1 MCNQRNFQTARNV
14 ESDPLDATCTLEEHT
29 VPVDPSATPD
39 EGDASLRPED
49 GVLNF
54 AHVTVH
60 SILVLS
66 SSSLY
71 CHGSLTFFY
80 QHGVETYEHAR

>member
-1 MCNQRNFQTARNV
+1 MCNQRNLQTARNV

-29 VPVDPSATPD
+29 RRPSATPD

-80 QHGVETYEHAR
+80 QHGIENDEHAR